1 MQIGMLNAEGV
12 TTIQE
17 LAEMD
22 KSIVIKM
29 KTGDYE
35 VDPTT
40 GPPGWRGGP
49 FYHVCPHKKRAEQL
63 IRQCTVTP
71 IRVDG
76 DDERAYCLP
85 SSTLYTDP
93 PRKSVV
99 GERCCAQ
106 AEGEE
111 CPEQSDNLVIIQDND
126 GNIPMEDLQLNEAGG
141 DDGCEHPRWSDEEQA
156 LRKPEDIA
164 GELRDKDLLWD
175 IGRVKCIGEYFYI
188 ENENTG

>member
-1 MQIGMLNAEGV
+1 
-12 TTIQE
+12 
-17 LAEMD
+17 
-22 KSIVIKM
+22 
-29 KTGDYE
+29 
-35 VDPTT
+35 
-40 GPPGWRGGP
+40 
-49 FYHVCPHKKRAEQL
+49 L

-188 ENENTG
+188 ENENTGYSDVQVCSPHPVMQTCRVSPPPRRSMSGVVSLGRFYVLGGAASDKDFLNDMWYRD